1 MALGSVHC
9 RELCLT
15 LTALAAELGWL
26 GGDWCAQQAHQFW
39 LLRNIGN
46 QSEYLPAMCVSIF
59 LGTDLA
65 TEAVKPQNCSPSG
78 LPSRGSC
85 LAQSPHHHCY
95 GPGAASPKPQLSH
108 GHNTNPTGMT
118 GSSWIFFPRSFPGN
132 WGTERNVRI
141 WKLVKLICYGFTI
154 FTVAVCLTVL
164 LSQKIS
170 LLNIDSSTS
179 CFLPSPPSGQGS
191 QAQSPAKA

>member
-1 MALGSVHC
+1 MCSASTSILIAEKHWEPIWVPTSYVCQHLLGHWFSHRGSEAAKLQSLRAPQPGQLSGSVSPPPLLWPRC
-9 RELCLT
+9 CFSK
-15 LTALAAELGWL
+15 AP
-26 GGDWCAQQAHQFW
+26 AQPW
-39 LLRNIGN
+39 PI
-46 QSEYLPAMCVSIF
+46 
-59 LGTDLA
+59 TD
-65 TEAVKPQNCSPSG
+65 S
-78 LPSRGSC
+78 
-85 LAQSPHHHCY
+85 
-95 GPGAASPKPQLSH
+95 
-108 GHNTNPTGMT
+108 TGMT

-179 CFLPSPPSGQGS
+179 CFLSSPPSGQGS